1 MNFLHLFTSP
11 TSFRKYSIEWFFLK
25 FHKNRQRVL
34 KIYFCILYIIFHS
47 YIFHQS
53 HYFIGSHLKKCCV
66 FLFCFSVAGVTRW
79 TTTARQ
85 KTSWP
90 CASLIITLVR
100 WAEVLE
106 NTQSNF
112 KVLLFKRNAACCWA
126 SVAQIKGFSF
136 PTFSC
141 KSAKDRHLC
150 LCLFYKK
157 KTPQCWFRE
166 CYQQGLALWF
176 LLQQHHK

>member
-1 MNFLHLFTSP
+1 MHHLFTSP
-11 TSFRKYSIEWFFLK
+11 TSFRKFSIEWFLLK
-25 FHKNRQRVL
+25 FHRNRQRVL
-34 KIYFCILYIIFHS
+34 KIYFCKLYIIFNS

-53 HYFIGSHLKKCCV
+53 HHFNGSHLKKCCV

-100 WAEVLE
+100 SWK
-106 NTQSNF
+106 QSVRHLRATV
-112 KVLLFKRNAACCWA
+112 KCC
-126 SVAQIKGFSF
+126 FLRETLPF
-136 PTFSC
+136 PNFSC

-150 LCLFYKK
+150 LCLFYKNE
-157 KTPQCWFRE
+157 TPRCWFRE